1 MLTANV
7 GWIFILQMMISAGIF
22 LWGYNRY
29 VKRWSTT
36 LGRYSV
42 DGSYTR
48 VDYMSGEGGASY
60 MVSYGYTVD
69 GKRYFGAINRSIL
82 SMSLLLSIEENV
94 EKLQKEYLTGRTV
107 RVFYCKE
114 SPSEH
119 WINSP
124 PSQGLVILRATGI
137 PLLILILSN
146 VPLLFIDY
154 LISASP
160 FS

>member
-1 MLTANV
+1 MLIANES
-7 GWIFILQMMISAGIF
+7 WIFVTQVAIAMAIF
-22 LWGYNRY
+22 RWVYQRHAKLWG
-29 VKRWSTT
+29 TA
-36 LGRYSV
+36 LGRDSV
-42 DGSYTR
+42 EGSYTR
-48 VDYMSGEGGASY
+48 VDYIAGDSASY
-60 MVSYGYTVD
+60 MISYGYTVN
-69 GKRYFGAINRSIL
+69 GKRYFDSIDRSIL